1 MTETTLPLPGL
12 SPVNGKALTARFDGG
27 ALSSDAGLLAL
38 REVER
43 RLDVA
48 GRLAACVADPRD
60 PARTQHSVA
69 DILRFRMLMIAAGYE
84 DGIDANALRADP
96 VFKMA
101 LERLPGA
108 RDLCSQSTVSRME
121 NLPDHRMLLRMGRAM
136 VGLYCAAFA
145 QVPKR
150 ITLDI
155 DDTFDAV
162 HGGQQ
167 LRLFNAHYDEYGFQP
182 IVVFDG
188 AGRFIS
194 AVLRPAKRPSGAEIR
209 AHLRRLVRAIRSNW
223 PNTRILIRADGH
235 YCSPLVIDWCRAN
248 DVDFILGL
256 APTTTLRKHVADLET
271 STTARFEAS
280 AKAGKV
286 RRFKEFVDGAASWS
300 RVERIIARVEVG
312 AQGADSRFVVTN
324 LASGK
329 AKALYEDVYCRRG
342 TAENHIKSWKTH
354 LAADRTSCT
363 SATANQFR
371 LFLHAGAYWLMWGL
385 RAAMPKRSS
394 FAVAQF
400 DTLRLR
406 LIKIAARVVEMK
418 TQIRLHLPTSCP
430 DHGILRIVLSRI
442 PRLAT

>member
-1 MTETTLPLPGL
+1 MPTKRAA
-12 SPVNGKALTARFDGG
+12 SG
-27 ALSSDAGLLAL
+27 AVKTL
-38 REVER
+38 REFVKKCKESR
-43 RLDVA
+43 KNHPSTAKKKRKKA
-48 GRLAACVADPRD
+48 KRD
-60 PARTQHSVA
+60 PAWFGQKKRHKKAAKKGHLAAATNFAEMTMQGEGVKRDPQEAFELYRKVA
-69 DILRFRMLMIAAGYE
+69 
-84 DGIDANALRADP
+84 
-96 VFKMA
+96 
-101 LERLPGA
+101 A
-108 RDLCSQSTVSRME
+108 RQY
-121 NLPDHRMLLRMGRAM
+121 GRAM

-150 ITLDI
+150 IVLDI

-188 AGRFIS
+188 AGRFVS

-271 STTARFEAS
+271 STTARFNTS
-280 AKAGKV
+280 AKTGKV

-312 AQGADSRFVVTN
+312 GQGADSRFVATN
-324 LASGK
+324 LAGGK

-342 TAENHIKSWKTH
+342 AAENHIKSWKTH
-354 LAADRTSCT
+354 LAADRTSCS

-430 DHGILRIVLSRI
+430 DQRILRIVLSRI